1 MTPPKRPLTS
11 RETVFRAPQSPDKRF
26 LPLDKMLQLA
36 FDAGSGLS
44 ARKSAQRRKCSPT
57 TPSKIAKRVTK
68 EEVPILGP
76 VPEHEKIYSRQILR
90 HFVVFRLLEN
100 PCATGRDIADAAK
113 AKGLKTSKSTVNRL
127 ASDMKFT
134 TVTTQK
140 TEKLSDRQKEYRVYF
155 AENVFTWTG
164 FYLPWLFT
172 DETMLV
178 LNPEKRRLR
187 VIRGVE
193 HEDKYVKSVGYP
205 LKLMVWG
212 AISRNFKSPLVRI
225 DGHVTAQVYQTFL
238 TDSGV
243 IEAANAQFGDLA
255 WVFQQD
261 GARPHT
267 AKSTK
272 QFLQQRVLTL
282 PDDLHWP
289 ASSPD
294 LSVIENLWAILKR
307 QVDYTRIHDIDSL
320 YQEAARVWGELPLET
335 INNCMRDFDPR
346 LRAVK
351 ALNGESLNEHKAVV
365 RAFRKSTAAGEQAL
379 RHERAQRSGLA
390 EFCAAS
396 RDFFEKDASNY
407 EQSCRICRRLPD
419 SIKRRTGLPDDSLL

>member
-1 MTPPKRPLTS
+1 MTPAKRPLTS
-11 RETVFRAPQSPDKRF
+11 RETVFRAPPSPDKRC
-26 LPLDKMLQLA
+26 LSIDKMLQLA

-44 ARKSAQRRKCSPT
+44 ARKTAQKRQCSPT
-57 TPSKIAKRVTK
+57 TASKIAKRVTR
-68 EEVPILGP
+68 EEALILAP
-76 VPEHEKIYSRQILR
+76 PPEHEKICSRQILR
-90 HFVVFRLLEN
+90 HFVAFCLLDN
-100 PCATGRDIADAAK
+100 PFFAGRQIAAAAK
-113 AKGLKTSKSTVNRL
+113 AMGLKTSKSSVNRL
-127 ASDMKFT
+127 AADMKFT
-134 TVTTQK
+134 TMTTQK

-243 IEAANAQFGDLA
+243 IESANAQFGELS

-282 PDDLHWP
+282 PDHLHWP
-289 ASSPD
+289 ACSPD
-294 LSVIENLWAILKR
+294 LSVIENVWAILKR

-320 YQEAARVWGELPLET
+320 YQEALRVWDDLPLES

-346 LRAVK
+346 LRAVE
-351 ALNGESLNEHKAVV
+351 ALNGESLNEHKAVL
-365 RAFRKSTAAGEQAL
+365 RAFRRSTAEGEQAL
-379 RHERAQRSGLA
+379 THERAQRSGIA
-390 EFCAAS
+390 KFCAAS
-396 RDFFEKDASNY
+396 RDFFQKDASNY
-407 EQSCRICRRLPD
+407 EDSCRICQLLPD